1 MLLFSLQIKVM
12 RQKIITASQLSHLLQ
27 SYRKNEGLTQADLG
41 QRAGISQ
48 ERYSVLESDP
58 GRITVERLL
67 RIVNALGLEMVL
79 QDKGE
84 DSARSSDTAVEW

>member
-1 MLLFSLQIKVM
+1 MFLFSLQIKAM
-12 RQKIITASQLSHLLQ
+12 RQKVITAPQLSHLLQ
-27 SYRKNEGLTQADLG
+27 SYRKKERLTQADLG

-84 DSARSSDTAVEW
+84 DSVSSSDATVEW

>member
-1 MLLFSLQIKVM
+1 MK
-12 RQKIITASQLSHLLQ
+12 QKIITKAQLSHLLQ
-27 SYRKNEGLTQADLG
+27 SYRNAKRLTQAELG

-84 DSARSSDTAVEW
+84 DSLSPSDTTPEW

>member
-1 MLLFSLQIKVM
+1 MK
-12 RQKIITASQLSHLLQ
+12 QKILTEAQLSHLLQ
-27 SYRKNEGLTQADLG
+27 SYRKQTNLTQSELG

-58 GRITVERLL
+58 GRITVQRLL
-67 RIVNALGLEMVL
+67 RIVNALGLDMVL

-84 DSARSSDTAVEW
+84 DSSAAPRTTVEW